1 MDRTIY
7 QLCTDYVKTYDLL
20 STLIQLNIGN
30 HERLV
35 MFRLCQERLTL
46 LEKELFDTLV
56 EQEI

>member
-1 MDRTIY
+1 MDKIIY
-7 QLCTDYVKTYDLL
+7 QLCKDYVRTYDLL
-20 STLIQLNIGN
+20 YTLIELNVDN

-35 MFRLCQERLTL
+35 LFRLCQERLTL